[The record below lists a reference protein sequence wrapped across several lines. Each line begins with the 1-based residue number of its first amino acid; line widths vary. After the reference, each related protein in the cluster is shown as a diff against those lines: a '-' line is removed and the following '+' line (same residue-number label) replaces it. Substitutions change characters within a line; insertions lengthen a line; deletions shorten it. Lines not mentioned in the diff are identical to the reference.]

1 MGVSMGD
8 ILLGRANGG
17 VLATINGGL
26 LRRRRHDAGQA
37 RRLEAA
43 HHGRDGALGRARVAG
58 ARARRVDA
66 PRVTAG
72 ASGTAV

>member
-26 LRRRRHDAGQA
+26 LGAAGMMLAKPGRWKPRIMGETA
-37 RRLEAA
+37 RLD
-43 HHGRDGALGRARVAG
+43 GRESLVRARDAWMR
-58 ARARRVDA
+58 RA
-66 PRVTAG
+66 
-72 ASGTAV
+72 